1 MGNGSRYGRKRGST
15 ADTCF
20 SNSFV
25 SASSRIMVRRKKFP
39 SVWSSSH
46 FVSRRPR
53 HSSKRERTLMLRTTT
68 TPRIEVD
75 QRSRE
80 ARLRLE
86 RAERLIVVV
95 MTRRSLLVA
104 RTSGLVAKLR
114 RVLSR
119 SGLVLTALT
128 DLAQWPQM
136 TSSSRSETWTR
147 KSGST
152 PISWALKAAWWI

>member
-1 MGNGSRYGRKRGST
+1 M
-15 ADTCF
+15 
-20 SNSFV
+20 
-25 SASSRIMVRRKKFP
+25 
-39 SVWSSSH
+39 
-46 FVSRRPR
+46 PR
-53 HSSKRERTLMLRTTT
+53 S
-68 TPRIEVD
+68 TPRIEVN

-119 SGLVLTALT
+119 SGFVLTALT
-128 DLAQWPQM
+128 DLAP
-136 TSSSRSETWTR
+136 
-147 KSGST
+147 
-152 PISWALKAAWWI
+152 

>member
-1 MGNGSRYGRKRGST
+1 
-15 ADTCF
+15 
-20 SNSFV
+20 
-25 SASSRIMVRRKKFP
+25 
-39 SVWSSSH
+39 
-46 FVSRRPR
+46 
-53 HSSKRERTLMLRTTT
+53 MLRT

-86 RAERLIVVV
+86 RAERLIAVV

-119 SGLVLTALT
+119 
-128 DLAQWPQM
+128 
-136 TSSSRSETWTR
+136 
-147 KSGST
+147 
-152 PISWALKAAWWI
+152 

>member
-1 MGNGSRYGRKRGST
+1 
-15 ADTCF
+15 
-20 SNSFV
+20 
-25 SASSRIMVRRKKFP
+25 
-39 SVWSSSH
+39 
-46 FVSRRPR
+46 
-53 HSSKRERTLMLRTTT
+53 MLRT

-95 MTRRSLLVA
+95 MTRRSSLVA

-119 SGLVLTALT
+119 SGFVLTALT
-128 DLAQWPQM
+128 DLAQ
-136 TSSSRSETWTR
+136 
-147 KSGST
+147 
-152 PISWALKAAWWI
+152 

>member
-1 MGNGSRYGRKRGST
+1 
-15 ADTCF
+15 
-20 SNSFV
+20 
-25 SASSRIMVRRKKFP
+25 
-39 SVWSSSH
+39 
-46 FVSRRPR
+46 
-53 HSSKRERTLMLRTTT
+53 MLRT

-119 SGLVLTALT
+119 SGLVMTALT
-128 DLAQWPQM
+128 DIAQ
-136 TSSSRSETWTR
+136 
-147 KSGST
+147 
-152 PISWALKAAWWI
+152 

>member
-1 MGNGSRYGRKRGST
+1 
-15 ADTCF
+15 
-20 SNSFV
+20 
-25 SASSRIMVRRKKFP
+25 
-39 SVWSSSH
+39 
-46 FVSRRPR
+46 
-53 HSSKRERTLMLRTTT
+53 MLRT
-68 TPRIEVD
+68 TPRIELD

-95 MTRRSLLVA
+95 MTRRSLFVA

-128 DLAQWPQM
+128 DLAQ
-136 TSSSRSETWTR
+136 
-147 KSGST
+147 
-152 PISWALKAAWWI
+152 